1 VTLIV
6 TNVQQVNNDFFY

>member
-6 TNVQQVNNDFFY
+6 TNVQQVNYDFFY

>member
-6 TNVQQVNNDFFY
+6 TNVQQVNYDFYD